1 DLTTL
6 ELGVMIETPAAVVIA
21 DRLAAV
27 SQFFSIGTNDLTQ
40 YTMAVDRGSAHLA
53 SRFTPLDPAVLRQ
66 LDHIRVAA
74 SAGGIPVSI
83 CGEMASD
90 PLSAVLL
97 IGMGFTILSVAP
109 PTLPLVK
116 WMVRN
121 VPASVCQEAAR
132 QALLAPDVASITRV
146 LQEAVQ
152 GYVDQRLL
160 TP

>member
-1 DLTTL
+1 
-6 ELGVMIETPAAVVIA
+6 MIA

-27 SQFFSIGTNDLTQ
+27 SQFFSVGTNDLTQ
-40 YTMAVDRGSAHLA
+40 YTLAVDRGSAHLA

-66 LDHIRVAA
+66 LEAVRVAA
-74 SAGGIPVSI
+74 QNASIPVSI

-97 IGMGFTILSVAP
+97 VGMGFTILSVAP

-121 VPASVCQEAAR
+121 VPASVSQEAAR
-132 QALLAPDVASITRV
+132 QALLAPDVASITRI
-146 LQEAVQ
+146 LQQAVQ

-160 TP
+160 AP